1 MKNKFLPPSLSW
13 EKADWFG
20 MLFHNETYWLAY
32 ALQPFMSAAQVSK
45 RETNDHIKVQ
55 RSLPQ
60 NANLSTVVL
69 ALTDYPSCR
78 RHPQLQLDALGL
90 FGTPWNTPHIPKQQ
104 PKKKK
109 KKNWL
114 RQTIG
119 ELSHTS
125 CQCTDV
131 LLFSSQF
138 HSRDGCYMLCQLSHR
153 QRSQKLQDAP
163 IPQNVFIPEEKYEAD
178 LKVRFDPQSAKYPC
192 F

>member
-1 MKNKFLPPSLSW
+1 MITSKSNAPFLKTLTFLQWCLHWQTTLHAEDTHSSSSMHWGSL
-13 EKADWFG
+13 A
-20 MLFHNETYWLAY
+20 
-32 ALQPFMSAAQVSK
+32 
-45 RETNDHIKVQ
+45 
-55 RSLPQ
+55 
-60 NANLSTVVL
+60 
-69 ALTDYPSCR
+69 
-78 RHPQLQLDALGL
+78 HPEIHPIFLNNSQ
-90 FGTPWNTPHIPKQQ
+90 
-104 PKKKK
+104 KKKK

-153 QRSQKLQDAP
+153 QQSQKLQDAP
-163 IPQNVFIPEEKYEAD
+163 IPQNVFIPKEKYEAD